1 MKKLFYTAP
10 AACWNEALPLG
21 NGRLGAMVYGNPLCE
36 CLDLNEDTLWSGS
49 PGMEK
54 ATHSMETIR
63 EIRRLHKD
71 GKYVE
76 ADEATVKTMHCL
88 RTQMYLP
95 YGKLYCQIGALQA
108 KVSEYRRELDLTTA
122 LSKTSYVL
130 SGNPITQTAFVSL
143 KDDVLVLR
151 IQSEKKLDVKFF
163 QVVDLEH
170 SCSGCS
176 NGMTVTGRCP
186 TEGKYPDRLCYD
198 DRESIHFASGL
209 KVLSDGAVLSGGG
222 CVNVRGANR
231 ITALFTVCTS
241 FAGFDKMPVS
251 EGKEYRNACAELL
264 ENAESLGYDALLQRH
279 ISAYRSQFDR
289 VCLTLEGENFDHIPT
304 DQRIL
309 AAAKGTVDNQL
320 TELLFDYGRYL
331 TIAGSQPGTQPMNL
345 QGIWND
351 SIMPPWHSNYT
362 ININTEMNYWPTERC
377 ALPECHEPLL
387 RMLKELH
394 SRGNV
399 FGLRGWNCWH
409 NTDIWRFHHEASYTN
424 FYGYWPMGGFWL
436 CRHIWEH
443 YLHTRDIEFLEEYYP
458 VLVDA
463 ARFLEDWM
471 YEKDGYLTTCPST
484 SPENQYLEGDT
495 PVAVCEGSAMD
506 MGIAADLFDK
516 LIQAGKLLGKDT
528 AHYAQ
533 ILCKLKPVMLGAD
546 GRILEWGVELPE
558 YEKGH
563 RHISHIYGFH
573 PADVLTGPDWAAA
586 VKETLRV
593 RLENGG
599 GHTGWSNAWIANVY
613 ARLGDGEAVAGH
625 IRNMYARSIYPNLLD
640 AHPPFQI
647 DGNFGMCAAICEA
660 LMQDHEG
667 QIRLLPALPKE
678 WGAGS
683 VRGFVSRTGQRV
695 NFRWEAGKVTEME
708 IAELCD

>member
-36 CLDLNEDTLWSGS
+36 CLDLNEESLWSGY
-49 PGMEK
+49 PRMEN
-54 ATHSMETIR
+54 AVHSMETVR
-63 EIRRLHKD
+63 EIRRLHGE

-76 ADEATVKTMHCL
+76 ADEATVKTMHSL

-95 YGKLYCQIGALQA
+95 YGKLYCQIAAPQA
-108 KVSEYRRELDLTTA
+108 KISGYRRELDLATA
-122 LSKTSYVL
+122 VSETSYVL
-130 SGNPITQTAFVSL
+130 NGSPTTQTAFVSL
-143 KDDVLVLR
+143 KDDVLVLQIR
-151 IQSEKKLDVKFF
+151 SEKKLDVKFF
-163 QVVDLEH
+163 QAVDLEH
-170 SCSGCS
+170 SCSSCS
-176 NGMTVTGRCP
+176 NGMAVTGRCP

-209 KVLSDGAVLSGGG
+209 KILSDGAVLSGGG
-222 CVNVRGANR
+222 CVNVRGAYR

-251 EGKEYRNACAELL
+251 EGKEYENACARLL
-264 ENAESLGYDALLQRH
+264 ERAESLGYDALLQRH

-289 VCLTLEGENFDHIPT
+289 MSLTLEGENFDHIPT

-309 AAAKGTVDNQL
+309 AAAEGAVDNKL

-443 YLHTRDIEFLEEYYP
+443 YLHTRDLGFLEEYYP
-458 VLVDA
+458 VLEEA
-463 ARFLEDWM
+463 ACFLEDWM

-484 SPENQYLEGDT
+484 SPENQYLDGNT
-495 PVAVCEGSAMD
+495 SVAVCQGSAMD
-506 MGIAADLFDK
+506 MGIIADLFDK
-516 LIQAGKLLGKDT
+516 LIKAGKLLDRDT
-528 AHYAQ
+528 VRFEE
-533 ILCKLKPVMLGAD
+533 ILCKLKPVALGAD
-546 GRILEWGVELPE
+546 GRILEWGMELPE

-563 RHISHIYGFH
+563 RHISHVYGFH
-573 PADVLTGPDWAAA
+573 PADILTGPDWAAA

-593 RLENGG
+593 RMENGG

-613 ARLGDGEAVAGH
+613 ARLGDGAAVACH

-660 LMQDHEG
+660 LMQDHDG

-695 NFRWEAGKVTEME
+695 SFRWEAGKVTETE
-708 IAELCD
+708 ITDLCN